1 MTGAGRPLPNSCG
14 PGLPSAFLEVFMTE
28 NAFWPNPT
36 TSSPALP
43 LLHPFFCNDGAARC
57 PLWATEVAHV
67 QWRQEARI
75 SGLDPPPGT
84 TTMAWSWD
92 WRPCCL
98 SGASAGT
105 LCTRFGDNRFLSAGA
120 HFPSFPLRI
129 PHFDVH
135 SSPSHV
141 LCGLLQPRCSSHHLL
156 PPDTEYCWPWS
167 SHHTTSRLWDFLHH
181 PLVPPLEKKM
191 LSRPS
196 GPMLPQVMS
205 LPFER
210 CYWMTYNFSTAISFR
225 SRRIWACTQELAYV
239 TWGGETLLIPF

>member
-1 MTGAGRPLPNSCG
+1 MTGAGRPLLNSCG

-75 SGLDPPPGT
+75 SGLDPPPRT
-84 TTMAWSWD
+84 TTTAWSWD

-105 LCTRFGDNRFLSAGA
+105 LCTRFGDGRFLPAGA
-120 HFPSFPLRI
+120 HFPSFPPRI

-135 SSPSHV
+135 SSLLTFFAAFYNQGPLAIISYPLTPNTVGHGHLITPHLGSETSFTIRLFLLLRKKKCFPV
-141 LCGLLQPRCSSHHLL
+141 LQGQCYHRWCGVIEWPATFL
-156 PPDTEYCWPWS
+156 P
-167 SHHTTSRLWDFLHH
+167 L
-181 PLVPPLEKKM
+181 
-191 LSRPS
+191 
-196 GPMLPQVMS
+196 
-205 LPFER
+205 
-210 CYWMTYNFSTAISFR
+210 
-225 SRRIWACTQELAYV
+225 
-239 TWGGETLLIPF
+239 